1 MPAPHDDDPSENSAL
16 SGLRGVG
23 RSVGPAATESVDATP
38 ALASAA
44 AVEQAAASAE
54 VTAADPLAALTAAL
68 ATGAID
74 AETARGELIATIVRA
89 QAPAGADP
97 AVWQAIE
104 ADVRAL
110 LADDPVLADLL
121 RP

>member
-1 MPAPHDDDPSENSAL
+1 MPAPHDEDPSENSAL

-23 RSVGPAATESVDATP
+23 RSAGPGPTESVDATP
-38 ALASAA
+38 ALASAD

-54 VTAADPLAALTAAL
+54 VAATDPLQALTAAL

>member
-16 SGLRGVG
+16 SGLRGVC
-23 RSVGPAATESVDATP
+23 RSVGPGPAESVDA
-38 ALASAA
+38 AASAGAA
-44 AVEQAAASAE
+44 AVEPSAAPTE
-54 VTAADPLAALTAAL
+54 VGAADPLQALTEAL

-74 AETARGELIATIVRA
+74 AEAARGELIATIVRA

-97 AVWQAIE
+97 SVWQAIE

-110 LADDPVLADLL
+110 LADDPILADLL

>member
-23 RSVGPAATESVDATP
+23 RSVGPGPAESVDATSGP
-38 ALASAA
+38 GGAA
-44 AVEQAAASAE
+44 AVEPSMAPAE
-54 VTAADPLAALTAAL
+54 IGAADPLHALTEAL

-110 LADDPVLADLL
+110 LADDPILADLL

>member
-23 RSVGPAATESVDATP
+23 RSAGAGRAESVDAAAAP
-38 ALASAA
+38 GSAA
-44 AVEQAAASAE
+44 AVEQASATGE
-54 VTAADPLAALTAAL
+54 VAAADPLQALTEAL
-68 ATGAID
+68 AAGAID
-74 AETARGELIATIVRA
+74 ADAARNELIATIVRA

-110 LADDPVLADLL
+110 LADDPILADLL